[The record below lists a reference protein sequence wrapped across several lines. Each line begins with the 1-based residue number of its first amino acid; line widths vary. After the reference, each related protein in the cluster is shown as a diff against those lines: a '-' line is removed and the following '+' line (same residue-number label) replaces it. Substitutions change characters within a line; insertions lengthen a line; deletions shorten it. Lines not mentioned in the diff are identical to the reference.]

1 MSRRNNLDRCPTC
14 CMHETL
20 CICALVPRLETRTR
34 LELLVHYREER
45 KPTNTGQLAARCMQ
59 RSAISI
65 LGDRERPLALLPLTD
80 REQPILLYP
89 ADDAIP
95 ITHFAT
101 SERPIVLIVPDGS
114 WRQASKMRKRIPGLA
129 TVPCVTLPDAGPSVY
144 RLRAEPHARGL
155 ATMEAIARALC
166 ILEGDAG
173 PQIEAAMLAVF
184 RVMVER
190 TLWLRGAI
198 RDTEVTG
205 GIPSAAVA
213 RNPRST
219 RATRS

>member
-34 LELLVHYREER
+34 LELLVHCREER

-65 LGDRERPLALLPLTD
+65 VGDPERPLAPLPLTD

-114 WRQASKMRKRIPGLA
+114 WRQASKMRKRVPCLA

-166 ILEGDAG
+166 ILEGNAG

-205 GIPSAAVA
+205 GIPIAAVA

-219 RATRS
+219 RARRS